1 MEVYNEAQ
9 GKKHVLSLSHFWPVR
24 KPRPCAEKLPANKAL
39 TTGLRVIDAI
49 YPSVLGTVQ
58 LLCVSLSIIYIIHYY
73 HHPRHHHHILLSEI
87 GSMIFMS
94 SIYSSIPHTSIHID
108 NVFIPLCI
116 HYLSIHLFIDVYFS
130 SIFLSIHTSLIYL
143 SIYSFIPDLSIF
155 PPHIRRYLCRP
166 RSIRMRQ
173 DSHLSVPR

>member
-1 MEVYNEAQ
+1 MCLIKY
-9 GKKHVLSLSHFWPVR
+9 
-24 KPRPCAEKLPANKAL
+24 
-39 TTGLRVIDAI
+39 
-49 YPSVLGTVQ
+49 
-58 LLCVSLSIIYIIHYY
+58 LL
-73 HHPRHHHHILLSEI
+73 HHPCHHHHHHHHHILLSEI
-87 GSMIFMS
+87 GSMIV
-94 SIYSSIPHTSIHID
+94 ISSIPHTSIHVN

-155 PPHIRRYLCRP
+155 PPQIRRYLCRP

>member
-1 MEVYNEAQ
+1 MRREIARKQ
-9 GKKHVLSLSHFWPVR
+9 SPDHWTTSHR
-24 KPRPCAEKLPANKAL
+24 CH
-39 TTGLRVIDAI
+39 
-49 YPSVLGTVQ
+49 
-58 LLCVSLSIIYIIHYY
+58 LSICARYCTVVMCLIKYLL
-73 HHPRHHHHILLSEI
+73 HHPCHHHHHHHHHILLSEI
-87 GSMIFMS
+87 GSMIV
-94 SIYSSIPHTSIHID
+94 ISSIPHTSIHVN

-155 PPHIRRYLCRP
+155 PPQIRRYLCRP